1 MVFEAGVSEAFIEID
16 LEQEEITTKGP
27 DDEKDNSSVM
37 FYVKISD
44 PNPAGVHISKRN
56 IC

>member
-1 MVFEAGVSEAFIEID
+1 VVFEAGVSEAFIEID